1 MRSRSCADQLFGD
14 QNRHKEVRRNAV
26 RYMITHKDDFVPFM
40 DKDREPFDMVG
51 EYCVADSKYIRRMMN
66 NCTWGGDLEINAISN
81 CYKCNVIVYQDRR
94 PNIELQTFPDRDR
107 VMRLAYFG
115 SCHYESVRGHNYKSL
130 SAESLPGT
138 VVLRPDSVKRKEV
151 EGEGRNMMVGEG
163 RNVIAGEGKKALTN
177 HGKKE
182 LPSERRI
189 ESTVIRRIVPVTD
202 GKESAAGTKQ
212 IATDKKEESLKQKSS
227 IAVMETSKE
236 SISQLS
242 KPFRPLSKEEIAER
256 NEHIIRHMEKRF
268 NKKQK
273 HHHHREGE
281 WCGDLPF
288 DQLVTPEMQERL
300 KLVPRKNQLL
310 KTLRF
315 LTMKCGCHSGS
326 YFKYCCFPKMKAW

>member
-51 EYCVADSKYIRRMMN
+51 EHCVADSKYIRRMMN

-163 RNVIAGEGKKALTN
+163 RNVIAGEGK
-177 HGKKE
+177 
-182 LPSERRI
+182 
-189 ESTVIRRIVPVTD
+189 
-202 GKESAAGTKQ
+202 
-212 IATDKKEESLKQKSS
+212 
-227 IAVMETSKE
+227 
-236 SISQLS
+236 
-242 KPFRPLSKEEIAER
+242 
-256 NEHIIRHMEKRF
+256 
-268 NKKQK
+268 
-273 HHHHREGE
+273 
-281 WCGDLPF
+281 
-288 DQLVTPEMQERL
+288 
-300 KLVPRKNQLL
+300 
-310 KTLRF
+310 
-315 LTMKCGCHSGS
+315 
-326 YFKYCCFPKMKAW
+326 

>member
-1 MRSRSCADQLFGD
+1 M
-14 QNRHKEVRRNAV
+14 RRNAV

-40 DKDREPFDMVG
+40 DRDREPFDMVG
-51 EYCVADSKYIRRMMN
+51 VNGAADGEYVRRMLN

-130 SAESLPGT
+130 SAESTPGT
-138 VVLRPDSVKRKEV
+138 VVLRSDSVKRREMNGDGEV
-151 EGEGRNMMVGEG
+151 KTGN
-163 RNVIAGEGKKALTN
+163 GKKIV
-177 HGKKE
+177 GSEKKIMGNGE
-182 LPSERRI
+182 
-189 ESTVIRRIVPVTD
+189 VKMD
-202 GKESAAGTKQ
+202 N
-212 IATDKKEESLKQKSS
+212 KKK
-227 IAVMETSKE
+227 MMDSKE
-236 SISQLS
+236 SNGNKKDVAPINNRKEETNKQPQQKASFAAMEVNKNPAS
-242 KPFRPLSKEEIAER
+242 HTTRPLSKKEIAER
-256 NEHIIRHMEKRF
+256 NEHIIRRMEKRF

-300 KLVPRKNQLL
+300 KLVPRKLQLL